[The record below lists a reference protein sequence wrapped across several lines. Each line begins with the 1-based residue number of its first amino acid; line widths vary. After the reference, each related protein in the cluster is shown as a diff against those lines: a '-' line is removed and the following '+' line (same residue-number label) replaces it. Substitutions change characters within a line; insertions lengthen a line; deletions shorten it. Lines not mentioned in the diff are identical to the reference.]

1 MTDTPIE
8 RIARDLPRLYP
19 GPGGAAA
26 VLRNGEVVLRHAWG
40 FANAEQRLPFTPR
53 TLFRICSITK
63 QFACATLLAP
73 RPSEPSPPACDTAAA
88 SAGVETPTMGA

>member
-8 RIARDLPRLYP
+8 RIATALPRLYP

-26 VLRNGEVVLRHAWG
+26 VLRNGEVILRHAWG

-53 TLFRICSITK
+53 TLFRMCSITK
-63 QFACATLLAP
+63 QFACATLLA
-73 RPSEPSPPACDTAAA
+73 RKA
-88 SAGVETPTMGA
+88 SDVSG